1 MGHKVHPYG
10 FRIGIIKPWLAKWYA
25 DRDYATLLQEDM
37 RIRELVARQL
47 SNASVSQVEI
57 ERGINHV
64 TVTVHT
70 AKPGIVIGKGG
81 ANVEALR
88 TNVGKLTNKKVK
100 LEIKEILQPELD
112 GMLLAQN
119 VAGQLERRIAFR
131 KAIKQSIQR
140 TIKAGAKGVKIQV
153 SGRLGGS
160 EMSRT
165 EWDKEG
171 RIPLGTLRADIS
183 YGVVHAHTTYG
194 RIGVKAWVYRGEQLG
209 ERPGSAR
216 TEPRAPRR
224 AAAGARSSTRGRRTN
239 LVGRW
244 SRRRAAAATATVEA
258 PEVAEEPQRPVE
270 LEQPVTEAAPE
281 AAAGRGRDGNDGR
294 GAEWSR
300 RHRSSS
306 EDVAETTAEPV
317 ASAAEPAEAPEAAS
331 GARGDGGARG
341 GRAGPRCIGAEA
353 EVEVEGFLTML
364 MPKRV
369 KHRKVQRGRRAG
381 LAKGGTTVSFGD
393 FGLMAEEVCWL
404 TSRQIEAARRAM
416 THHIKRGGRVWIR
429 VFPDKPVTKKPAE
442 VRMGSGK
449 GAPDHWVAVV
459 KPGRVMFEMSG
470 VSEPIAREA
479 MRLAGHKLP
488 ISTKFVIKEGQEHG
502 HQ

>member
-88 TNVGKLTNKKVK
+88 TNIGKLTDKKVK

-153 SGRLGGS
+153 SGRLGGA

-209 ERPGSAR
+209 DRPGSAR

-224 AAAGARSSTRGRRTN
+224 GAPTPRPRTN
-239 LVGRW
+239 GG
-244 SRRRAAAATATVEA
+244 AATAAPAPAARGSRAAGEA
-258 PEVAEEPQRPVE
+258 PTRRVMN
-270 LEQPVTEAAPE
+270 TTAAGLDASTSAAAE
-281 AAAGRGRDGNDGR
+281 AAAPQTDTPQTPDRKP
-294 GAEWSR
+294 AASTAA
-300 RHRSSS
+300 SAQ
-306 EDVAETTAEPV
+306 AETPQ
-317 ASAAEPAEAPEAAS
+317 AEAPQAETSQPESTQTDAAQ
-331 GARGDGGARG
+331 
-341 GRAGPRCIGAEA
+341 P
-353 EVEVEGFLTML
+353 
-364 MPKRV
+364 
-369 KHRKVQRGRRAG
+369 
-381 LAKGGTTVSFGD
+381 
-393 FGLMAEEVCWL
+393 
-404 TSRQIEAARRAM
+404 AA
-416 THHIKRGGRVWIR
+416 
-429 VFPDKPVTKKPAE
+429 DE
-442 VRMGSGK
+442 S
-449 GAPDHWVAVV
+449 
-459 KPGRVMFEMSG
+459 S
-470 VSEPIAREA
+470 
-479 MRLAGHKLP
+479 
-488 ISTKFVIKEGQEHG
+488 KES
-502 HQ
+502 